1 MALSIYGRSPVNWQ
15 PLAQWPR
22 GQRPAAA
29 LCNWLLDTGSLTAR
43 LVARSRGHFHVE
55 VLRQQIARPALSE
68 WRCLNMDRHGL
79 ALIREVVLCGH
90 SRPWV
95 FARSVLPLTSLT
107 GTLRHLRKQDAS
119 PLGAFLFSQPHL
131 QRSAIA
137 VSRISRHH
145 GYVPTQL
152 INDTPLWGRRSVF
165 YLEDKPL
172 LVSEVFLDAFVG
184 TLASPA
190 ISFDIPHR

>member
-1 MALSIYGRSPVNWQ
+1 MGLSINGRVTWQ
-15 PLAQWPR
+15 PLAQWPKA
-22 GQRPAAA
+22 QRPEAA
-29 LCNWLLDTGSLTAR
+29 LCEWLLDKGSLTAR
-43 LVARSRGHFHVE
+43 LVARSHDHFHVE

-68 WRCLNMDRHGL
+68 WRCLNMDRSEL

-90 SRPWV
+90 QQPWV

-107 GTLRHLRKQDAS
+107 GSLRHLRKQDAR

-137 VSRISRHH
+137 VSRLKRHH
-145 GYVPTQL
+145 GYVPEPLTS
-152 INDTPLWGRRSVF
+152 DKPLWGRRSVF

-172 LVSEVFLDAFVG
+172 LVSEVFLDAFVD
-184 TLASPA
+184 TLASPPPLM
-190 ISFDIPHR
+190 STHRQ